1 MRDLRRPA
9 KGVKM
14 QRALS
19 VGLVASLL
27 LTACGGAPTPAAP
40 PAASATPAPVK
51 VSASY
56 SNVIASNLPLW
67 VAKEAGIFARHGL
80 DVELTLV
87 ESSKGIPALLTGDVK
102 FAHIGGSEV
111 VSAAAGGAD
120 LVIVGGTVP
129 VWPYV
134 LIVAPDIKKPE
145 DLKGKKLAIAGIG
158 GSYDIAARVLLP
170 RLGLKPDDDVAIIA
184 TGSVANATAALASG
198 AVQATL
204 SQPPDQLAL
213 EPKGFHVIAN
223 LADLHLSTANT
234 TIAAT
239 RAFVNGNRDVTQRY
253 VDAIVEAIAR
263 EKKDRPFA
271 LDVLKTYLKV
281 TDTNALNATY
291 DHYVGTV
298 IPSAPYVRADQFG
311 DVIQTLGRTNEKV
324 RTFDVSKILDESFVK
339 SAIDRGVDTR

>member
-19 VGLVASLL
+19 AGLVASLL

-145 DLKGKKLAIAGIG
+145 DLKGKKLARISRFTGHSRSKVGLRETIRLWSDLRGLRPRQAQWINPRYQVTTRSMVSNQLVNPILKCRHPDGDSPVCTW
-158 GSYDIAARVLLP
+158 GSREVL
-170 RLGLKPDDDVAIIA
+170 R
-184 TGSVANATAALASG
+184 
-198 AVQATL
+198 
-204 SQPPDQLAL
+204 
-213 EPKGFHVIAN
+213 
-223 LADLHLSTANT
+223 
-234 TIAAT
+234 
-239 RAFVNGNRDVTQRY
+239 NR
-253 VDAIVEAIAR
+253 
-263 EKKDRPFA
+263 
-271 LDVLKTYLKV
+271 
-281 TDTNALNATY
+281 
-291 DHYVGTV
+291 
-298 IPSAPYVRADQFG
+298 
-311 DVIQTLGRTNEKV
+311 
-324 RTFDVSKILDESFVK
+324 
-339 SAIDRGVDTR
+339 